1 MATFVS
7 NSALAV
13 PLAQKT
19 SGEVGMKQLLTRS
32 DIPSHNSGN
41 GSLPFRG
48 AIAISSATVVMT
60 VLTAVE
66 CHGYL
71 ALVHPDATLA
81 SLLLFAAIYWLWWGV
96 LAIAMWGLGQRWPST
111 LSCTAPALMI
121 HSIAACL
128 LGVAH
133 LALLQQYVNYA
144 AKHWG
149 DPGAPPLDYL
159 TVVRFGFELLLY
171 AFLFGISGFL
181 HAQSQSQKSAL
192 RSLEL
197 EKQLSQAQL
206 ATLQMQMEP
215 HFLFNTLNAVTTLVE
230 LKRNDEASE
239 TLAHLNTILRKTLQ
253 RNIPEKIPFAQELQ
267 IVESYLAIQQVR
279 FADRLHVKIETTPE
293 ALEGLVP
300 CFLLQPIVENAIRHG
315 ISRLEGDGLL
325 ETSVERIGDTLR
337 LRVRDNGPGLVGASA
352 NTGHGIGIKNTRDR
366 LSYFY
371 PDAYDFAAIEPE
383 HGGYEVTIQIP
394 YERQPA

>member
-1 MATFVS
+1 MW
-7 NSALAV
+7 
-13 PLAQKT
+13 
-19 SGEVGMKQLLTRS
+19 
-32 DIPSHNSGN
+32 
-41 GSLPFRG
+41 
-48 AIAISSATVVMT
+48 AI
-60 VLTAVE
+60 
-66 CHGYL
+66 
-71 ALVHPDATLA
+71 
-81 SLLLFAAIYWLWWGV
+81 
-96 LAIAMWGLGQRWPST
+96 GQRWPST
-111 LSCTAPALMI
+111 LSCTGAALML

-128 LGVAH
+128 LGVTH
-133 LALLQQYVNYA
+133 LVLLQRYVNYS
-144 AKHWG
+144 AKFWG

-181 HAQSQSQKSAL
+181 HVQSQSQKNAL

-337 LRVRDNGPGLVGASA
+337 LRVRDNGPGLTGSSD
-352 NTGHGIGIKNTRDR
+352 NGGHGIGIKNTRDR

-383 HGGYEVTIQIP
+383 RGGYEVTIQIP

>member
-1 MATFVS
+1 
-7 NSALAV
+7 
-13 PLAQKT
+13 
-19 SGEVGMKQLLTRS
+19 MKQLLTRS
-32 DIPSHNSGN
+32 NISFHTSGT

-81 SLLLFAAIYWLWWGV
+81 SLLLFASIYWLWWGV
-96 LAIAMWGLGQRWPST
+96 LAIAMWALGQRWPST
-111 LSCTAPALMI
+111 LSCTASALML

-128 LGVAH
+128 LGVTH
-133 LALLQQYVNYA
+133 LVLLQRYVNYA
-144 AKHWG
+144 AKYWG
-149 DPGAPPLDYL
+149 DPSAPPLDYL

-181 HAQSQSQKSAL
+181 YVQSQSQKNAL

-253 RNIPEKIPFAQELQ
+253 RNAPEKIPFAQELQ

-279 FADRLHVKIETTPE
+279 FADRLHIKIETTPD

-300 CFLLQPIVENAIRHG
+300 CFILQPIVENAIRHG

-337 LRVRDNGPGLVGASA
+337 LRVRDNGPGLDGALA
-352 NTGHGIGIKNTRDR
+352 NHGHGIGIKNTRDR

-371 PDAYDFAAIEPE
+371 PDAYHFTAIEPE
-383 HGGYEVTIQIP
+383 RGGYEVTIQIP
-394 YERQPA
+394 YERQPTYEHQRA

>member
-1 MATFVS
+1 MMMDHPSTPF
-7 NSALAV
+7 
-13 PLAQKT
+13 PYT
-19 SGEVGMKQLLTRS
+19 SGTR
-32 DIPSHNSGN
+32 
-41 GSLPFRG
+41 SLPFRG
-48 AIAISSATVVMT
+48 AVVMFATSVVMT
-60 VLTAVE
+60 FVTAVE

-71 ALVHPDATLA
+71 ALIHPDATVP
-81 SLLLFAAIYWLWWGV
+81 SLLIFGATYWLWWGV
-96 LAIAMWGLGQRWPST
+96 IAMAMWGLGQRWPST
-111 LSCTAPALMI
+111 LSCTARTLMT
-121 HSIAACL
+121 HSMVACVL
-128 LGVAH
+128 AVAH
-133 LALLQQYVNYA
+133 LALLQRYANYA
-144 AKHWG
+144 AAHWSP
-149 DPGAPPLDYL
+149 PGGPVEPPIDYL
-159 TVVRFGFELLLY
+159 TVMRFGFELLLY
-171 AFLFGISGFL
+171 AFIFGISSLL
-181 HAQSQSQKSAL
+181 HVQAESQRNAV

-253 RNIPEKIPFAQELQ
+253 RNVPEKIPFAQELQ

-279 FADRLHVKIETTPE
+279 FADRLRVKIETTPE

-325 ETSVERIGDTLR
+325 ETSVQRVGDTLR
-337 LRVRDNGPGLVGASA
+337 LCVRDNGPGLSGSST
-352 NTGHGIGIKNTRDR
+352 NGGHGIGIKNTRDR
-366 LSYFY
+366 LSFFY
-371 PDAYDFAAIEPE
+371 PGAYDFAAIEPE
-383 HGGYEVTIQIP
+383 RGGYEVTIQIP